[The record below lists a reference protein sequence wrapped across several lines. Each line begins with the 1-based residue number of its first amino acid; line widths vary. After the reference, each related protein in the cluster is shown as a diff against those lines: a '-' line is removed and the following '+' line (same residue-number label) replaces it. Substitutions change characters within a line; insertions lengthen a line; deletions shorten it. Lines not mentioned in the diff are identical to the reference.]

1 VAGRLAGKVAVV
13 TGAGGGIG
21 EAAAALFR
29 SEGASVV
36 MVDSNAD
43 DLRSAADGISPEA
56 TDEHLL
62 PLAADLSMDEEAARV
77 MHTCVERFGRLDV
90 LANVAAVRA
99 PVGPLTETTP
109 ADWQRIVSIN
119 LVGVA
124 ACCKYAIEPMARG
137 GGGSIINVSSA
148 NAQIARPGW
157 ALYDATKAGLLA
169 LTRDMACDHAAQ
181 NIRVNAVLPG
191 FVLTRF
197 HIRNHAREHG
207 LSYGQAESDMRARG
221 REDNLMRRAGEP
233 RELAYALLFLASDES
248 SYATGSIL
256 RIDGGMTG

>member
-21 EAAAALFR
+21 EATAGLFW

-36 MVDSNAD
+36 MVDSNAE
-43 DLRSAADGISPEA
+43 DLRSAASGIMPS
-56 TDEHLL
+56 DERLL
-62 PLAADLSMDEEAARV
+62 PLVADLSMDEEAARV
-77 MHTCVERFGRLDV
+77 MRTCVERFGRLDV

-109 ADWQRIVSIN
+109 ADWQRILSIN

-124 ACCKYAIEPMARG
+124 ACCKYAVGPMASS

-197 HIRNHAREHG
+197 HIRNFAREHG
-207 LSYGQAESDMRARG
+207 LSYEQAEAEMRG
-221 REDNLMRRAGEP
+221 RGRADNLMRRPGEP

-256 RIDGGMTG
+256 RIDGGMTA

>member
-21 EAAAALFR
+21 EATAGLFWT
-29 SEGASVV
+29 EGAAVV
-36 MVDSNAD
+36 MVDTNAD
-43 DLRSAADGISPEA
+43 DLRSAAAGIGAS
-56 TDEHLL
+56 DQRLL
-62 PLAADLSMDEEAARV
+62 PLVADLSSDAEAARV
-77 MHTCVERFGRLDV
+77 MRTCVERFGRLDV
-90 LANVAAVRA
+90 LANIAAVRA

-109 ADWQRIVSIN
+109 ADWQRILGIN

-197 HIRNHAREHG
+197 HIRKFAREHG
-207 LSYGQAESDMRARG
+207 LSYEQAEAEMRTHG
-221 REDNLMRRAGEP
+221 RADNLMRRPGEP